1 MYPKT
6 HQKPVRGA
14 GSRRTEKKPKRN
26 TTVPEART
34 EKTATSEKAENMAQE
49 QATKDYVDAAINGV
63 RTEIA
68 QGFGDVNTA
77 IAQGF
82 GDVNTAIAKIGAEN
96 AERIAKVETGLT
108 DKIVKV
114 ETGLTDKIASVE
126 TSLTREIGDKTNAK
140 NKWVI
145 ATTITALG
153 VLVGVISIIL
163 MLFLS

>member
-1 MYPKT
+1 MYPQT
-6 HQKPVRGA
+6 HQKPARGA
-14 GSRRTEKKPKRN
+14 GSKTPKRN
-26 TTVPEART
+26 TPTPEVRT
-34 EKTATSEKAENMAQE
+34 EKTETSEKAENMAQE
-49 QATKDYVDAAINGV
+49 QATKDYVNAAINGV
-63 RTEIA
+63 RAEIA

-82 GDVNTAIAKIGAEN
+82 GDVNTAIAKIGTEN
-96 AERIAKVETGLT
+96 AERIARVETGLT
-108 DKIVKV
+108 DKIVNV
-114 ETGLTDKIASVE
+114 ETSLTDKIAGVE

>member
-1 MYPKT
+1 M
-6 HQKPVRGA
+6 
-14 GSRRTEKKPKRN
+14 E
-26 TTVPEART
+26 
-34 EKTATSEKAENMAQE
+34 TSLTDK
-49 QATKDYVDAAINGV
+49 
-63 RTEIA
+63 
-68 QGFGDVNTA
+68 
-77 IAQGF
+77 
-82 GDVNTAIAKIGAEN
+82 
-96 AERIAKVETGLT
+96 IAKVETSLTDKIAGVETSLT

-114 ETGLTDKIASVE
+114 ETGLTDKIAGVE

>member
-14 GSRRTEKKPKRN
+14 GSRRTEKNPKRN

-77 IAQGF
+77 IA
-82 GDVNTAIAKIGAEN
+82 KIGAEN
-96 AERIAKVETGLT
+96 AERIAEVETGLTDKIDRVETGLT

-114 ETGLTDKIASVE
+114 ETGLTDKIAGVE